1 MKPLLAFLYR
11 PQSACPA
18 AVCPLQ
24 IMAISLTLKIALPL
38 AYTRKILAKLKRNA
52 HPDRRSS
59 PLKSAPVYPVFPSV
73 FLSELACGRSDGNDN
88 WFPGLEQEMVPD
100 SLPEG

>member
-52 HPDRRSS
+52 HPDRRNS
-59 PLKSAPVYPVFPSV
+59 PLKSAPEYQVFPSV
-73 FLSELACGRSDGNDN
+73 FCPN
-88 WFPGLEQEMVPD
+88 WPAADPMATITGFPGWNKKWCRIRP
-100 SLPEG
+100 